1 MSWLWWVQIAADVVL
16 VAAVGLL
23 LWRLRGLGELPK
35 AATPQDLEQFIS
47 ESQRLSGEFDR
58 LLGEKRELVNST
70 LAGLDARISQLRG
83 LAEELEGRVAK
94 AQSSAPARPAA
105 PAAAA
110 APEAGAP
117 ARGRTEEPLAGFR
130 QKVLSL
136 AKQGKAPAQI
146 ARATGRPRGEVEL
159 VLGLSGRE
167 PGGGG
172 GR

>member
-23 LWRLRGLGELPK
+23 LWRLKGLGELPR
-35 AATPQDLEQFIS
+35 AATPKDLEQFIS

-83 LAEELEGRVAK
+83 LAEELEGRVA
-94 AQSSAPARPAA
+94 QARSAA
-105 PAAAA
+105 PAPPAQAAPPAA
-110 APEAGAP
+110 APAGPRAEEA
-117 ARGRTEEPLAGFR
+117 LAGFR
-130 QKVLSL
+130 QKVLAL
-136 AKQGKAPAQI
+136 AKEGKAPAQI